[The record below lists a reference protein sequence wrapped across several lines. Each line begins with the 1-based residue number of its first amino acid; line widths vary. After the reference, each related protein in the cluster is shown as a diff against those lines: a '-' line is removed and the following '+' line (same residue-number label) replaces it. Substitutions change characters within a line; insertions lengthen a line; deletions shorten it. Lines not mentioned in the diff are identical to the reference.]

1 MAIINLIS
9 SNQDV
14 LISIIALLGLLV
26 GSFLNVV
33 VYRLPIM
40 LQREWQEQCYKY
52 LEIEN
57 PGADSDESTA
67 KFAVFNLHKPDSH
80 CPRCNHKIRRSEE
93 RRGGKEVR
101 SRVVRDP

>member
-9 SNQDV
+9 ANQDV

-40 LQREWQEQCYKY
+40 LQREW
-52 LEIEN
+52 
-57 PGADSDESTA
+57 S
-67 KFAVFNLHKPDSH
+67 
-80 CPRCNHKIRRSEE
+80 
-93 RRGGKEVR
+93 
-101 SRVVRDP
+101 

>member
-40 LQREWQEQCYKY
+40 LQREW
-52 LEIEN
+52 
-57 PGADSDESTA
+57 S
-67 KFAVFNLHKPDSH
+67 
-80 CPRCNHKIRRSEE
+80 
-93 RRGGKEVR
+93 
-101 SRVVRDP
+101 